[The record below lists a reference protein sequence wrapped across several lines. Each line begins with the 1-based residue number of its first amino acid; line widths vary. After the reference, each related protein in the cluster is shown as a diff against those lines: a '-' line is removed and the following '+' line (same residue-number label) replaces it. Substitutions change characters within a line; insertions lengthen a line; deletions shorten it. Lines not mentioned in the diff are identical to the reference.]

1 MGFTD
6 RIDELM
12 AVADVIVSKPG
23 GLTTSEALARGAA
36 MVIVDPIP
44 GQETRNSD
52 YLLENGAAVKVNNLA
67 SLGHKISALLSEP
80 GRLESMRAA
89 ARRLARPRA
98 AFDVA
103 EQCLALLEIPQP
115 APVVMPRARR
125 FWRTRMMVGTR

>member
-1 MGFTD
+1 VGASGTPV
-6 RIDELM
+6 IELDGEL
-12 AVADVIVSKPG
+12 AAGTSVN
-23 GLTTSEALARGAA
+23 GLTIT
-36 MVIVDPIP
+36 
-44 GQETRNSD
+44 QN
-52 YLLENGAAVKVNNLA
+52 LLENGAAVKVNNLA